1 MKKEEGKA
9 QPNKREGEREREREK
24 KSFVRKTHFI
34 RRASAKHFKVFY
46 KMF

>member
-9 QPNKREGEREREREK
+9 QPNKRERERER